1 MGVTPSSRR
10 RLAQKA
16 TAISFENEWL
26 DLAALAAL
34 EQEGVVFI
42 PRLESLADLVCKRRQ
57 RQLLERLHLPSPR
70 WFPLE
75 QLLTPPPAAELEDS
89 PLAGAEEPAGEA
101 AEPELPL
108 PPQLPQGFD
117 FPLMAKAVRG
127 GYDGRGTRV
136 IRSQAELEAL
146 IEAVDPSL
154 WLLEELGLEHR
165 IEKYSRDPKT
175 NLAPPELLA
184 IHPLGKSPVMQDGDL
199 ILPES
204 GAIIEY
210 LLERYGEGRLAPR
223 LGTPERVRYLYWMH
237 FAEGTMMLHLVSRL
251 YLTRVGEAAKA
262 MQERV
267 EVMIK
272 KELDLV
278 ENELGRSA
286 HLAGED
292 FSAADIQ
299 MAFPLEFAAYAR
311 LVGEQHGKVRAYLA
325 RMQARPAY
333 RRAIETGGTYAF
345 DGTGT

>member
-1 MGVTPSSRR
+1 MIV
-10 RLAQKA
+10 
-16 TAISFENEWL
+16 IH
-26 DLAALAAL
+26 
-34 EQEGVVFI
+34 
-42 PRLESLADLVCKRRQ
+42 
-57 RQLLERLHLPSPR
+57 HLNNS
-70 WFPLE
+70 
-75 QLLTPPPAAELEDS
+75 
-89 PLAGAEEPAGEA
+89 
-101 AEPELPL
+101 
-108 PPQLPQGFD
+108 
-117 FPLMAKAVRG
+117 
-127 GYDGRGTRV
+127 
-136 IRSQAELEAL
+136 RSQR
-146 IEAVDPSL
+146 IL

-165 IEKYSRDPKT
+165 IEKFSRDPKT

-299 MAFPLEFAAYAR
+299 MVFPLEFAAYAR
-311 LVGEQHGKVRAYLA
+311 LMGEQHGKVRAYLA

-333 RRAIETGGTYAF
+333 RRAIETGGAYAF